1 MSTALS
7 PIILNLK
14 QSNKKTAIRMVA
26 NKVAASLSDPR
37 PAIPHD
43 EVMAEMENLI
53 AQLAA
58 TNRSE

>member
-1 MSTALS
+1 
-7 PIILNLK
+7 
-14 QSNKKTAIRMVA
+14 
-26 NKVAASLSDPR
+26 
-37 PAIPHD
+37 PHD

>member
-1 MSTALS
+1 
-7 PIILNLK
+7 
-14 QSNKKTAIRMVA
+14 
-26 NKVAASLSDPR
+26 SDPR